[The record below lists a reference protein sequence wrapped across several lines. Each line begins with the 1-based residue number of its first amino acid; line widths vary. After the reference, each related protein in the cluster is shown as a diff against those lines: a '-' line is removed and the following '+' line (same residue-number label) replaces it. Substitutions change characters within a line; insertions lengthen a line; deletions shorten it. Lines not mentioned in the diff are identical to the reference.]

1 MKKIYAILLLS
12 TLYSFD
18 TITLSSPRGHTRH
31 ASTEKPLAK
40 RPRRLAIVE
49 KDIPLITPP
58 NAKMFTFKN
67 ERSIQR
73 SLNSQN
79 QRYWHEV
86 GFDQTEAPLLT
97 KPPRKRKFR
106 AFEGVKASA
115 GAGETIEPPAR

>member
-1 MKKIYAILLLS
+1 MKKIYAIVLLS
-12 TLYSFD
+12 ILYSFD
-18 TITLSSPRGHTRH
+18 TNTLPSPRNPTGH
-31 ASTEKPLAK
+31 ASTEKPSAR

-49 KDIPLITPP
+49 KNIPLITPP

-86 GFDQTEAPLLT
+86 GFGQTEHQ
-97 KPPRKRKFR
+97 F
-106 AFEGVKASA
+106 
-115 GAGETIEPPAR
+115 